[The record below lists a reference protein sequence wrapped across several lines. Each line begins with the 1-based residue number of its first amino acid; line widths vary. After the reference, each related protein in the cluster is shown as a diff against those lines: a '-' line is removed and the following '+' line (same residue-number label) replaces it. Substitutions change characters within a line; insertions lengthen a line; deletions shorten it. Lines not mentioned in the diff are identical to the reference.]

1 MATSRFI
8 TATKIHDGQRWLP
21 EGSVLELTQAGT
33 IVAMHLQSELPE
45 EHLEHLEGVICP
57 GFVNAH
63 GHLELAHMKGLIQ
76 EGTGLVDFLTAVV
89 QHRFRFSEG
98 EKKEAL
104 QEALRVQRDKG
115 IVAIGDIANGT
126 DTLKY
131 RQSAGMHMHTFVECM
146 GFDPAKAQDRFEQA
160 RNVYTQFTEVSE
172 SNMLLRQ
179 SIVPHAP
186 YSVTEAL
193 FRRISAHQQGSL
205 IAIHNQESKAE
216 EELYISKS
224 GDMLRLFRALN
235 IDNNLFVP
243 SGHNSLQTYLPWL
256 APDHPLLLVHN
267 TFITP
272 EDINF
277 LKTSGRTYCLCL
289 CPNANLYIE
298 QRLPDLEFLL
308 QQEVPIC
315 LGTDSLASNHDLD
328 MIAEMIT
335 LQTAFPQI
343 ELGQLLRWA
352 TFNGAKA
359 LQMDHVV
366 GSLMVGR
373 QPGLLQLTFR
383 NNDFCASGA
392 KVKVLYKAGQGT
404 SF

>member
-1 MATSRFI
+1 MAISRFI
-8 TATKIHDGQRWLP
+8 TASKIHDGQSWLP

-33 IVAMHLQSELPE
+33 IVAIHLQSELPE
-45 EHLEHLEGVICP
+45 AHVECLEGVICP

-115 IVAIGDIANGT
+115 IVAIGDIANDT

-131 RQSAGMHMHTFVECM
+131 RKSAGMHMHTFVECM

-160 RNVYTQFTEVSE
+160 SNVYTQFTEASE

-193 FRRISAHQQGSL
+193 FSRISAHQRGSL

-216 EELYISKS
+216 EALYTSKS
-224 GDMLRLFRALN
+224 GDMLRLFQALN
-235 IDNNLFVP
+235 IDDDLFVP
-243 SGHNSLQTYLPWL
+243 SGRNSLQTYLPWL
-256 APDHPLLLVHN
+256 ATDHPLLLVHN

-277 LKTSGRTYCLCL
+277 LKASGRTYCLCL
-289 CPNANLYIE
+289 CPNANHYIE
-298 QRLPDLEFLL
+298 RRLPDMELLL
-308 QQEVPIC
+308 QHEVPIC

-328 MIAEMIT
+328 MIAEMAT

-343 ELGQLLRWA
+343 SLAQLLRWA
-352 TFNGAKA
+352 TLNGARA
-359 LQMDHVV
+359 LQMDHLV
-366 GSLMVGR
+366 GRLTAGR
-373 QPGLLQLTFR
+373 QPGLLHLTFR
-383 NNDFCASGA
+383 NNDFCAA
-392 KVKVLYKAGQGT
+392 AAEVNVLYKAGPEA